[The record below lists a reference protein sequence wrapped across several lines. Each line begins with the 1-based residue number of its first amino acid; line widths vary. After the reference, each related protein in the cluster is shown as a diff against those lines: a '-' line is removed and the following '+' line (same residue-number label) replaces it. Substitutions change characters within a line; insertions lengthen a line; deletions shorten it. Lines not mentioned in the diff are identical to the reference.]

1 MRQPLRDFL
10 GRPLRL
16 LALPALALLFTA
28 CAPPAV
34 VFLSPHFNPAK
45 IKKVA
50 LINFQDYPAMAGSGQ
65 LVAGIFEQSLLQ
77 SGTSPVD
84 PPVVAAAMQQ
94 LNIQPGDPLDL
105 DTLHALAAKLGVD
118 AFILGQVTDFTD
130 TTDQTVVEDM
140 ILEQNSP
147 VYSQVS
153 TVQRSPVGYV
163 RTTQDIQTGNDITT
177 VDQPVAQNETV
188 PAHVGLS
195 VRMVDA
201 QTGEVLWSASDSEDG
216 MHLNDAAQIVSE
228 QIMGAYAKQM
238 KESGL

>member
-1 MRQPLRDFL
+1 MKLPMPAIF
-10 GRPLRL
+10 GRL
-16 LALPALALLFTA
+16 LPVFALPALALLFTA

-34 VFLSPHFNPAK
+34 VFLSPHYNPAT

-77 SGTSPVD
+77 SGASAVD
-84 PPVVAAAMQQ
+84 PPVVAAAMQE
-94 LNIQPGDPLDL
+94 LSIQPGDPLDL

-130 TTDQTVVEDM
+130 ATDQTVVEDM

-153 TVQRSPVGYV
+153 TVQRSPGGYV

-177 VDQPVAQNETV
+177 VDQPVAQTETV

-201 QTGEVLWSASDSEDG
+201 QTGEVLWGASDSEDG
-216 MHLNDAAQIVSE
+216 THLNDAAQMVSE
-228 QIMGAYAKQM
+228 QIMGAYAKSV
-238 KESGL
+238 KDSGL

>member
-1 MRQPLRDFL
+1 MKLAMPKIL
-10 GRPLRL
+10 GRLLPV
-16 LALPALALLFTA
+16 LALPALALLFAA
-28 CAPPAV
+28 CAPPAI
-34 VFLSPHFNPAK
+34 VFLSPHYNPAT

-94 LNIQPGDPLDL
+94 LSIQPGDPLDL
-105 DTLHALAAKLGVD
+105 DTLHALAAKLGCD

-130 TTDQTVVEDM
+130 ATDQTVVEDM
-140 ILEQNSP
+140 I
-147 VYSQVS
+147 
-153 TVQRSPVGYV
+153 

-195 VRMVDA
+195 VRMIDA

-216 MHLNDAAQIVSE
+216 THLNDAAQFVSE
-228 QIMGAYAKQM
+228 QIMGAYAKSV
-238 KESGL
+238 KASGL